1 MSSPNTF
8 VLGGLVLD
16 QDSGVDESTHV
27 VTSSVGWDDASAVR
41 SSLDVRAQQDGAWD
55 ATGFLGPRVITIN
68 GNISEATPQAASA
81 FRDQLVALSPQQ
93 PLTLQVSNQSVGV
106 RSATVRVTVGA
117 VITWRTTTSFDYV
130 IVVTAPDPLK
140 YGPAVFSSVGLTGV
154 VGSGLAYP
162 LAYPRN
168 YGVPAGQTPGSLA
181 LPNSGKA
188 AYWPRLRIDGPVP
201 NPVVTLNET
210 GDQIRFGGTVAAGQ
224 WLDIDLASRR
234 VLLNGSVSVR
244 SKVTSSGS
252 WLAVPPGGGSISWAA
267 DAADPAALLSVWS
280 YQGAWS

>member
-1 MSSPNTF
+1 MTTF

-16 QDSGVDESTHV
+16 QDNGTSARV
-27 VTSSVGWDDASAVR
+27 VTSAVGWDDAATVR
-41 SSLDVRAQQDGAWD
+41 SALADKAQQDGMWD
-55 ATGFLGPRVITIN
+55 ATGFLGGRVVTIN
-68 GNISEATPQAASA
+68 GNAAGATVQEVAG
-81 FRDQLVALSPQQ
+81 FRDSLLALSPQQ
-93 PLTLQVSNQSVGV
+93 ALALQVSGDLGV

-117 VITWRTTTSFDYV
+117 VVTWKGPLAFDYT

-140 YGPAVFSSVGLTGV
+140 YGDATFSSVGLRSTAAGTGLV
-154 VGSGLAYP
+154 YP

-168 YGVPAGQTPGSLA
+168 YGTPAGQTPGSLG
-181 LPNSGKA
+181 LSNVGTA
-188 AYWPRLRIDGPVP
+188 AYWPRLRIDGPAP

-210 GDQIRFGGTVAAGQ
+210 GDWIRYNGTLAAGQ
-224 WLDIDLASRR
+224 WLDIDLQNRR

-244 SKVTSSGS
+244 QNLTVSGS

-280 YQGAWS
+280 YLGAWS